1 MADTV
6 DSMAVELVANL
17 QPFFDQL
24 KTGLEAAKARINAFK
39 AEGGGKVE
47 LTAETKGLVD
57 GLNTAVNKTQSWRK
71 ETEDAMQKAGSSA
84 KDMGKQVEDAGKQ
97 GASSLAGMVKG
108 FVAMYLTVETARR
121 AVEYFKSGIIDA
133 AQQQREVAGLGAQF
147 ADMGLNVEEAQ
158 AQVEAFTTSM
168 KGAGFEDDQTRAAI
182 LRMLPVTGNLTQA
195 MSAVRVAIGWNIKY
209 NKDFNETLD
218 LMTGLIAG
226 SARALMPKTLAEYG
240 IQVDKTKSQVEQFQ
254 QVLDVMARKVEGVAT
269 GTGDA
274 KAKIG
279 ELSVAVGDVRKGV
292 GAEFLP
298 MIEKWGGALH
308 ALGLNFEAVAKS
320 SAAAGVGLTRGIVDV
335 VTAGTFELVLWRLG
349 SMADK
354 LNALSKAQG
363 ILSSLKS
370 DEAPQTNA
378 RQAAIEEQVN
388 AANALVAKLKSQA
401 EVDAANKSA
410 AAWKKA
416 MAESQKAAEDFWKSF
431 TAGVEK
437 GKQSWAEA
445 AARIR
450 MESLTPQDQSETK
463 VRLQAAEDE
472 KLARLQITDA
482 KELAS
487 MLEMIERNKQNAI
500 AEIRQEYADKEAAAN
515 KRAADKAQADAEKAI
530 QRRQTAYQKDLTR
543 LTQPFQHFMNEIET
557 KMNAPLTALAS
568 RVVGA
573 MTTVSNAIRSMLNG
587 MKVSWSQ
594 VLRSMIVDFVMILV
608 DKFLAALA
616 GMIVAWVMGE
626 ATKSAASTAGATE
639 QATAA
644 ETAATAN
651 ATVASTAM
659 SAAIAQIFEA
669 HSAIPFAGVP
679 IAAGYASMALGIWSA
694 LSGVA
699 KAVSIGLSAFAT
711 GGLVDRPT
719 IGLVGEAGP
728 EIIAPVSDFKTV
740 VQSLLVDTVQTV
752 RDVAAMAGG
761 GQGGTYGGMNVR
773 SQQNIYG
780 FALMDTGRRQFARQT
795 VRMLNRVA
803 REEKRLTF
811 GGA

>member
-1 MADTV
+1 
-6 DSMAVELVANL
+6 
-17 QPFFDQL
+17 
-24 KTGLEAAKARINAFK
+24 
-39 AEGGGKVE
+39 
-47 LTAETKGLVD
+47 
-57 GLNTAVNKTQSWRK
+57 
-71 ETEDAMQKAGSSA
+71 
-84 KDMGKQVEDAGKQ
+84 
-97 GASSLAGMVKG
+97 
-108 FVAMYLTVETARR
+108 
-121 AVEYFKSGIIDA
+121 
-133 AQQQREVAGLGAQF
+133 
-147 ADMGLNVEEAQ
+147 
-158 AQVEAFTTSM
+158 
-168 KGAGFEDDQTRAAI
+168 
-182 LRMLPVTGNLTQA
+182 
-195 MSAVRVAIGWNIKY
+195 
-209 NKDFNETLD
+209 
-218 LMTGLIAG
+218 
-226 SARALMPKTLAEYG
+226 
-240 IQVDKTKSQVEQFQ
+240 
-254 QVLDVMARKVEGVAT
+254 
-269 GTGDA
+269 
-274 KAKIG
+274 
-279 ELSVAVGDVRKGV
+279 
-292 GAEFLP
+292 
-298 MIEKWGGALH
+298 
-308 ALGLNFEAVAKS
+308 
-320 SAAAGVGLTRGIVDV
+320 
-335 VTAGTFELVLWRLG
+335 
-349 SMADK
+349 MADK

-543 LTQPFQHFMNEIET
+543 LTQPFQHFMNEIDT

-679 IAAGYASMALGIWSA
+679 IAAGFASMALGIWSA